1 MTQTNDAATAAYGG
15 VSKKATL
22 LVFIGLTVTELLSSL
37 NETIFATA
45 LPTIVGQLHGVDQMQ
60 WVMTA
65 YLLTSTIALPVY
77 GKMGDL
83 IGRKG
88 LFLGAIAIFIVGSTI
103 GGFAGNMTWLII
115 GRAVQGIG
123 GGGLMILS
131 DTIVADVVPARK

>member
-1 MTQTNDAATAAYGG
+1 MTQTNDAAVASSGG
-15 VSKKATL
+15 VGKKAVL
-22 LVFIGLTVTELLSSL
+22 LVFIGLMVTELLSSL

-45 LPTIVGQLHGVDQMQ
+45 LPTIVGQLHVVDQMQ

-88 LFLGAIAIFIVGSTI
+88 LFLGAIAIFIVGSTL
-103 GGFAGNMTWLII
+103 GGFPVNIT
-115 GRAVQGIG
+115 
-123 GGGLMILS
+123 
-131 DTIVADVVPARK
+131 